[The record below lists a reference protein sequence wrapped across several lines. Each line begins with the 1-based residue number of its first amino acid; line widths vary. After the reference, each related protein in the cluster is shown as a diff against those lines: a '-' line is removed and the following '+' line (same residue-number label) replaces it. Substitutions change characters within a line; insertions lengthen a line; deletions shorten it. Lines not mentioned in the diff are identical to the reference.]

1 MITKPKK
8 TWSEARWVA
17 LCLAL
22 ILVICFLIARSFGA
36 SDTLYVRAHWG
47 SGYDTAWAV
56 LDTNEQTW
64 QTVSL
69 TSAEHPGFTG
79 HDTAWVFTA
88 GQKLCVTFFLKS
100 GDDTVTWAWIKDGN
114 LTTVSSADSGAYSV
128 TALYLDDVD
137 STTPLENVSV
147 AAYNA
152 AQTNQIGTPKRTDA
166 NGEVTFNLDADNF
179 VFVASA
185 IGYSFPTYDTHTVAG
200 AQTDTIYGTGYT
212 ATPPTLDSMCT
223 VYGYLRD
230 IIADSVSGR
239 RVWIGLDRITRN
251 LCDSV
256 LVWRDRVSVK
266 TDANGKFEIQLYYS
280 SCWQNGGLY
289 TVEIEGFP
297 LKYKLEVPSQAS
309 YQMSWHNR

>member
-1 MITKPKK
+1 VFPNTK
-8 TWSEARWVA
+8 
-17 LCLAL
+17 
-22 ILVICFLIARSFGA
+22 
-36 SDTLYVRAHWG
+36 
-47 SGYDTAWAV
+47 
-56 LDTNEQTW
+56 
-64 QTVSL
+64 
-69 TSAEHPGFTG
+69 
-79 HDTAWVFTA
+79 
-88 GQKLCVTFFLKS
+88 KLSVNFFLVS
-100 GDDTVTWAWIKDGN
+100 GSDTVTWAWVKDDRQ
-114 LTTVSSADSGAYSV
+114 TVVSSSDSGAYSV
-128 TALYLDDVD
+128 SFKYLDDVD
-137 STTPLENVSV
+137 STTPLENASV
-147 AAYNA
+147 AVFNA
-152 AQTNQIGTPKRTDA
+152 AQNNQIGTPKRTDA
-166 NGEVTFNLDADNF
+166 NGLVSFNLDADTF
-179 VFVASA
+179 VLVASS
-185 IGYSFPTYDTHTVAG
+185 IGYSFPTYDSHVVAG
-200 AQTDTIYGTGYT
+200 AGTDTVYGTGYT
-212 ATPPTLDSMCT
+212 ATLPTLDSMCT